1 METTQKLTGEELAVM
16 QTSNDALV
24 TKVYASSLGYFKDEY
39 CSLFLKN
46 KRKMYP
52 IINRGTWA
60 RVMSYRF
67 MIQKFVNT
75 FKDDQI
81 QILSLGAGYDTV
93 YFWLHDVMGED
104 INRVKVVE
112 VDYRDVTEQKIQV
125 IKKHEQLFSKIVNNE
140 DEAKLLASSTLNF
153 NLQQYSLID

>member
-75 FKDDQI
+75 FKDD
-81 QILSLGAGYDTV
+81 
-93 YFWLHDVMGED
+93 
-104 INRVKVVE
+104 
-112 VDYRDVTEQKIQV
+112 
-125 IKKHEQLFSKIVNNE
+125 
-140 DEAKLLASSTLNF
+140 
-153 NLQQYSLID
+153 